1 MKVRHEKFPHN
12 IIEFLVTDFN
22 FLSESSLNFPTSQ
35 WKSVP
40 SSSRLQL
47 VRCLS
52 TSSKYFQVDF
62 LNKSRISS
70 RTFSLVKIL
79 GAGGGEDRG
88 DAAEQQE
95 EEDGEDKRL
104 AAAHYS
110 SVSDEPFHM
119 L

>member
-1 MKVRHEKFPHN
+1 M
-12 IIEFLVTDFN
+12 
-22 FLSESSLNFPTSQ
+22 
-35 WKSVP
+35 
-40 SSSRLQL
+40 
-47 VRCLS
+47 
-52 TSSKYFQVDF
+52 DF

-104 AAAHYS
+104 CELDKLSRQTHRKQ
-110 SVSDEPFHM
+110 F